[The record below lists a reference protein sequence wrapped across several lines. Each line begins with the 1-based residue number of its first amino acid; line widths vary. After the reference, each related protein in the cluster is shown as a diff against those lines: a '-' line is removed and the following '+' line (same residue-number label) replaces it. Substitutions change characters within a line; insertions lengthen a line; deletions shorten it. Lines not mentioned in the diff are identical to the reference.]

1 MSVIASDRE
10 LPTELS
16 AMLNGY
22 DCPAILVSSDYKI
35 LASNQAY
42 VNQFGSLADQPGGHC
57 FEVSHGYSVPCDQAG
72 ESCPLA
78 AALQSG
84 HRERVLH
91 IHQTP
96 RGREHV
102 DVELLPINDRNGK
115 LAFFVE
121 LLRAVPMA
129 STQISHDK
137 MVGSSSAFTEAVSHM
152 TRVSQS
158 DASVMLHG
166 ESGTGKELAA
176 KAIHDASA
184 RSHKPIVTLECAGLS
199 EALFES
205 ELFGHVKGSFTGATS
220 NKTGLVELANGGT
233 LFLDEIGDV
242 PLSLQVKLL
251 RLLESQ
257 TYRPVG
263 SAETRSSDFRL
274 ISASHKNLAEL
285 VSRGEF
291 RQDLYY
297 RINVFTIRMPGLRE
311 RMDDIPILAATIVHR
326 LSPNKE
332 FHFTEPA
339 MAALKR
345 YPFPGNIRELRNVL
359 NRALLWTDTNL
370 IEEAVIQKCLTEEL
384 TQHAKP
390 AGTGAEKKWASL
402 KTIETD
408 YLAELLK
415 HCEGDKTKAADIA
428 GISTR
433 SLYRKLSNMG

>member
-1 MSVIASDRE
+1 MSLIASDRE

-16 AMLNGY
+16 AMLDGY
-22 DCPAILVSSDYKI
+22 DCSAILVSSDYKI
-35 LASNQAY
+35 LAANQMY
-42 VNQFGSLADQPGGHC
+42 IDQFGSLDHQPGRHC

-78 AALQSG
+78 AAQQSG

-96 RGREHV
+96 RGKEHV
-102 DVELLPINDRNGK
+102 DVELIPIKDRDGK

-129 STQISHDK
+129 STQTSHDK
-137 MVGSSSAFTEAVSHM
+137 MVGSSSAFTEAVSQM
-152 TRVSQS
+152 TRVSRS
-158 DASVMLHG
+158 DAAVMLTG

-199 EALFES
+199 ESLFES
-205 ELFGHVKGSFTGATS
+205 ELFGHVKGSFTGAIT

-285 VSRGEF
+285 VSGGEF

-297 RINVFTIRMPGLRE
+297 RINVFPIRMPALRE
-311 RMDDIPILAATIVHR
+311 RMEDIPALTATIMHR

-339 MAALKR
+339 MAVLKS
-345 YPFPGNIRELRNVL
+345 YAFPGNIRELRNVL
-359 NRALLWTDTNL
+359 NRALLWSDTNL
-370 IEEAVIQKCLTEEL
+370 IEEKVIRKCLSEDFVEARWT
-384 TQHAKP
+384 T
-390 AGTGAEKKWASL
+390 L
-402 KTIETD
+402 KTVERN
-408 YLAELLK
+408 YLVELLA
-415 HCEGDKTKAADIA
+415 HCEGNKAKAAKIA

-433 SLYRKLSNMG
+433 SLYRKLTNVGNNMTNGL

>member
-1 MSVIASDRE
+1 MTLLASDRDVPIE
-10 LPTELS
+10 LY
-16 AMLNGY
+16 AMLEGY
-22 DCPAILVSSDYKI
+22 DCPAILVSSSYKI
-35 LASNQAY
+35 LATNQLYAD
-42 VNQFGSLADQPGGHC
+42 QFGALTDQPGGHC

-78 AALQSG
+78 AAQQSK

-102 DVELLPINDRNGK
+102 DVELLPVTDREGE

-137 MVGSSSAFTEAVSHM
+137 MVGSSKAFTEVVSHI

-158 DASVMLHG
+158 DAAVMLCG

-205 ELFGHVKGSFTGATS
+205 ELFGHIKGSFTGAIS

-274 ISASHKNLAEL
+274 ISATHRNLAEM

-297 RINVFTIRMPGLRE
+297 RINVFPVRMPNLRE
-311 RMDDIPILAATIVHR
+311 RKDDIPTLAATILYR

-339 MAALKR
+339 MAALKSHAFR
-345 YPFPGNIRELRNVL
+345 GNIRELRNVL
-359 NRALLWTDTNL
+359 NRALLWSDTNL
-370 IEEAVIQKCLTEEL
+370 IEERVILSCLAEDS
-384 TQHAKP
+384 ARP
-390 AGTGAEKKWASL
+390 ADNSADNKWTTL
-402 KTIETD
+402 KNIEAD
-408 YLAELLK
+408 YLANLME
-415 HCEGDKTKAADIA
+415 HCENDKVSAAKIA

-433 SLYRKLSNMG
+433 SLYRKLSRI

>member
-1 MSVIASDRE
+1 MTLLATDRE
-10 LPTELS
+10 IPIEL
-16 AMLNGY
+16 ALMLEGY
-22 DCPAILVSSDYKI
+22 DCPAILVSDRYRI
-35 LASNQAY
+35 LATNQLYAD
-42 VNQFGSLADQPGGHC
+42 QFGALADQPGGHC

-78 AALQSG
+78 SAQQSG

-102 DVELLPINDRNGK
+102 DVELLPIKDKAGK

-129 STQISHDK
+129 STQISQDK
-137 MVGSSSAFTEAVSHM
+137 MVGSSSAFTQAVSHI

-158 DASVMLHG
+158 DAAVLLSG

-176 KAIHDASA
+176 KAIHDASS
-184 RSHKPIVTLECAGLS
+184 RSHNPIVTLECAGLS

-205 ELFGHVKGSFTGATS
+205 ELFGHVKGSFTGAVS

-263 SAETRSSDFRL
+263 SAETKSSDFRL
-274 ISASHKNLAEL
+274 ISASHMNLSEL

-297 RINVFTIRMPGLRE
+297 RINVFPIHMPSLRE
-311 RMDDIPILAATIVHR
+311 RKEDIPLLAATILHK

-332 FHFTEPA
+332 YHFTEPA
-339 MAALKR
+339 MVALKN
-345 YPFPGNIRELRNVL
+345 YTFPGNIRELRNIL
-359 NRALLWTDTNL
+359 NRALLWSDTNI
-370 IEEAVIQKCLTEEL
+370 IEERVIQQCLTEDN
-384 TQHAKP
+384 TPP
-390 AGTGAEKKWASL
+390 ANAVDKQWTTL
-402 KTIETD
+402 KRNESD
-408 YLAELLK
+408 YLARLME
-415 HCEGDKTKAADIA
+415 HCNGNKEKAANIA

-433 SLYRKLSNMG
+433 SLYRKLSNTE